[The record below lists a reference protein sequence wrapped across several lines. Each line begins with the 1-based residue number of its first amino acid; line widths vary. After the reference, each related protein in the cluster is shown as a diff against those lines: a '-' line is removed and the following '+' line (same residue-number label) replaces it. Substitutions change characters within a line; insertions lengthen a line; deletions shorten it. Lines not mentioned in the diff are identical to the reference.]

1 MSSKT
6 FLRFFLLVMLAGG
19 LCVGKEDVGLKKKNK
34 DKGEDKPKAAVEN
47 QDQERRLGPALGTDA
62 DKEDELFEKLPLPE
76 KRPKLVDEIL
86 SAARKNYSE
95 LAELYDDL
103 GMLIREKQLLL
114 QETDAKQARK
124 NKREIEKLD
133 KKIYKQK
140 KDLVKTAKK
149 LRRPLDR
156 KMEGLQKDKEDYD
169 KKIESAEKSGNEKRV
184 QKIAQEFSRKG
195 HDFESTQRQLDSV
208 NYFLFW
214 DDFMK

>member
-1 MSSKT
+1 MNSKT
-6 FLRFFLLVMLAGG
+6 FLKFFLLVMLAGG
-19 LCVGKEDVGLKKKNK
+19 LCVGKEDVGLKKNNNEQ
-34 DKGEDKPKAAVEN
+34 GLE
-47 QDQERRLGPALGTDA
+47 QRLGPALNANA
-62 DKEDELFEKLPLPE
+62 DEEDKLFAKLPLPE

-86 SAARKNYSE
+86 SSARKNYSE

-114 QETDAKQARK
+114 QETDAKKARK

-140 KDLVKTAKK
+140 KDLVKTARK

-156 KMEGLQKDKEDYD
+156 KMEGLQEEKEDYD

-184 QKIAQEFSRKG
+184 QKIAQEFAKKG
-195 HDFESTQRQLDSV
+195 NDFESTQRQLDSV